1 MEQVLGNVNRLNRNL
16 ESIIAVRSPSPS
28 TSSVYKWWMIHGLI
42 KKQVGNE
49 FGSVEALWSQF
60 EHFMGRP
67 DAQGVAEGGP
77 EGQDEHQ
84 HAQGQDHGQDIKQE
98 EPEEGESTI
107 MKWLTMIF

>member
-1 MEQVLGNVNRLNRNL
+1 MMSDSWAN
-16 ESIIAVRSPSPS
+16 
-28 TSSVYKWWMIHGLI
+28 

-67 DAQGVAEGGP
+67 DAQGVAECGP

-98 EPEEGESTI
+98 EPEEGESTV